1 MSTERRIWQHPQIII
16 TLLLVFVAGAVS
28 GALVHNQIHQRTS
41 AATKE
46 PTTQAVVQH
55 FKSELGLTPEQ
66 ASKISVVLEDF
77 SHYYESIQEQQAD
90 LMRQQADLRATGK
103 GRIIEILNPEQRV
116 KFEKMMGQL
125 APQLAK

>member
-16 TLLLVFVAGAVS
+16 TLLLVFVAGAIS
-28 GALVHNQIHQRTS
+28 GALVHSQMHQRTS
-41 AATKE
+41 AASKE
-46 PTTQAVVQH
+46 PSQEALVQR
-55 FKSELGLTPEQ
+55 FKSELGLTSEQ

-90 LMRQQADLRATGK
+90 LQRQQSDLRATGK

-116 KFEKMMGQL
+116 KFEKMIREL